1 MLPLSRVTAIT
12 PSHVSV
18 HIHQQPCFV
27 AALQVK
33 LQAVWLLLCLPFN
46 PFQPCVVVLL
56 SKPARWPCHGW
67 VLLNP
72 LVLACTWPSIQ

>member
-27 AALQVK
+27 VASEALSRLALVMF
-33 LQAVWLLLCLPFN
+33 AV
-46 PFQPCVVVLL
+46 
-56 SKPARWPCHGW
+56 
-67 VLLNP
+67 
-72 LVLACTWPSIQ
+72 

>member
-27 AALQVK
+27 AAFASEALSRLALVTFVA
-33 LQAVWLLLCLPFN
+33 LIHFN
-46 PFQPCVVVLL
+46 LVLWFCFQ
-56 SKPARWPCHGW
+56 KPANGMSMNDTP
-67 VLLNP
+67 LNHW
-72 LVLACTWPSIQ
+72 C